1 MRSKKAFGKY
11 IIMFSLLV
19 FISLCALR
27 FGSVSLSAKDFYS
40 ALFMQVGH
48 ETESIIIY
56 LVRLPRLLAA
66 LLAGVGLSVSG
77 VLLQN
82 LTDNALASPNTI
94 GVNAGAGLGA
104 VLSMSAFFISAPLVS
119 ASLNSFFAF
128 LGAFLTTLF
137 VLFLSHRVG
146 GSKSS
151 VILSG
156 VAVTAVLNAIIS
168 VITLIDSDILISYNS
183 FSIGS
188 FSGVKYSQL
197 VLPSIVIFLCFIL
210 SSLLSRQIDILCIG
224 DGMATLT
231 GVNIKR
237 LRICCI
243 LCASASAASVVSF
256 AGLLGFVGLVVP
268 HIARKIVGNSTKAS
282 VFASATVGA
291 IITASADLL
300 GRIILAPSEIPVGIM
315 MSLLGVPFFIFIM
328 FKKKGEY

>member
-11 IIMFSLLV
+11 VIMFSLLV

-27 FGSVSLSAKDFYS
+27 FGSVCLSAKDFYS
-40 ALFMQVGH
+40 ALFMRVGY

-104 VLSMSAFFISAPLVS
+104 VLSMSAFFISSPFFM

-128 LGAFLTTLF
+128 MGAFLTTLF
-137 VLFLSHRVG
+137 VLFLSYKAG

-151 VILSG
+151 VILAG
-156 VAVTAVLNAIIS
+156 VAVTAVLNAAIS
-168 VITLIDSDILISYNS
+168 VITLIDSDILISYNA

-188 FSGVKYSQL
+188 FSGVKYGQL
-197 VLPSIVIFLCFIL
+197 ILPCIVISLCFIL
-210 SSLLSRQIDILCIG
+210 SACLSRQIDVLCIG
-224 DGMATLT
+224 DGMAALT
-231 GVNIKR
+231 GVNIKL

-268 HIARKIVGNSTKAS
+268 HIARKIVGNSTKILIF
-282 VFASATVGA
+282 VSAIVGA

-315 MSLLGVPFFIFIM
+315 MALIGVPFFIFIM